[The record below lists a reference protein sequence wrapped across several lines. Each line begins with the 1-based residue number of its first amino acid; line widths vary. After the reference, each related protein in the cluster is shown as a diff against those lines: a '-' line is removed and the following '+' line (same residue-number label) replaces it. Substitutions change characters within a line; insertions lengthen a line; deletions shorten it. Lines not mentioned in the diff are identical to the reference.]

1 MSTCPA
7 PSGICLFFLV
17 TKKKCLGTLK
27 NKVRS
32 NRIVFV
38 FVFVSYSYSYSYS
51 VKMAKKHRIFEHYSN
66 PPIILPSFP
75 SSLSHWLPTSLIDSL
90 TPTPPQ
96 TTPPFAIP
104 LHSTS
109 LYSTLIHSTPYHF
122 PLLSFVVLGPSIICI
137 PFLRRILTVLKKAN
151 RLLVRPR
158 HSGLLRCFCGHYCY
172 IIGSMFPGIQAK
184 TEVVIL
190 GPSTSLHKISG

>member
-1 MSTCPA
+1 LSHILLPFT
-7 PSGICLFFLV
+7 CLFFLPSH
-17 TKKKCLGTLK
+17 TPYLPLHLLSPRSTFPPTTLLLYLLP
-27 NKVRS
+27 S
-32 NRIVFV
+32 LPP
-38 FVFVSYSYSYSYS
+38 SLSS
-51 VKMAKKHRIFEHYSN
+51 SN
-66 PPIILPSFP
+66 PPIILPFLP
-75 SSLSHWLPTSLIDSL
+75 PSLSHWRPTSLIDSL

-137 PFLRRILTVLKKAN
+137 LFLRRILTLLKKAN
-151 RLLVRPR
+151 RLLVCPR
-158 HSGLLRCFCGHYCY
+158 HSGILRCSCGHYCY